1 MMPMKNKTM
10 KQQLLRTL
18 LIYQIQT
25 IIIMNKST
33 SGEDTTN
40 TNAEQD
46 DEITATEDFTD
57 PSGSAEDNDG
67 QSTSDE
73 DTTDTTEEHD
83 DGSSIDYSDYKIH
96 HLVKNKIYRS

>member
-1 MMPMKNKTM
+1 MKNKTM

-33 SGEDTTN
+33 S
-40 TNAEQD
+40 
-46 DEITATEDFTD
+46 
-57 PSGSAEDNDG
+57 
-67 QSTSDE
+67 DE

-96 HLVKNKIYRS
+96 HLFY